1 MINVHDASWFMIHHG
16 ATCSVLKMR
25 LLMPVGIS
33 TQSLLSRN
41 LSQKTH
47 PRHDV
52 QDRFATAWRIPNVSL
67 WDWTLDLYNF
77 TIHFGYFLHPRS
89 EGTCIKFPQV
99 SPVSL
104 RGWIQRCHGSTSEGL
119 TNTGWSVLNSA
130 LFLSNVSM
138 SMSCPLIGP
147 FILAWY
153 TPYASLCRLYASYI
167 YSYTHIYNHIYI
179 HYPNGWLVM
188 ATGWTAMAHP
198 WVHPIGDL
206 LSPTSSSWAKM
217 ERLRTA
223 AQSLVQNR
231 KVTCILDLMFSLV

>member
-1 MINVHDASWFMIHHG
+1 MRSSDLWLMINVHDASWFMIHHG

-77 TIHFGYFLHPRS
+77 TILYTLAIFYTHGQRAPALN
-89 EGTCIKFPQV
+89 
-99 SPVSL
+99 SL
-104 RGWIQRCHGSTSEGL
+104 RSVPFRCGDGSRGVMAAPQRAWPTQD
-119 TNTGWSVLNSA
+119 
-130 LFLSNVSM
+130 VSM

-153 TPYASLCRLYASYI
+153 TPYASLC
-167 YSYTHIYNHIYI
+167 
-179 HYPNGWLVM
+179 
-188 ATGWTAMAHP
+188 
-198 WVHPIGDL
+198 
-206 LSPTSSSWAKM
+206 
-217 ERLRTA
+217 
-223 AQSLVQNR
+223 
-231 KVTCILDLMFSLV
+231 

>member
-1 MINVHDASWFMIHHG
+1 MRSSDLWLMINVHDASWFMINHG

-77 TIHFGYFLHPRS
+77 TILYTLAIFLHPRS
-89 EGTCIKFPQV
+89 EGTGIKFPQV

-119 TNTGWSVLNSA
+119 TNTGCV
-130 LFLSNVSM
+130 NVNVM
-138 SMSCPLIGP
+138 STDWPLHSCLIYPL
-147 FILAWY
+147 
-153 TPYASLCRLYASYI
+153 
-167 YSYTHIYNHIYI
+167 
-179 HYPNGWLVM
+179 
-188 ATGWTAMAHP
+188 
-198 WVHPIGDL
+198 
-206 LSPTSSSWAKM
+206 
-217 ERLRTA
+217 
-223 AQSLVQNR
+223 
-231 KVTCILDLMFSLV
+231 CILMLVIC